1 MNNHKTNKQAR
12 IGIVLSSGGIRGVY
26 AHTGF
31 IQALAEMGIKVSA
44 VTGCSAGAIVGGI
57 YASGKNMQAWTK
69 TLASLNPRRFWRPQ
83 WFRMILQLL
92 LHRGK
97 GLTGLSSMEAAREF
111 CKEQIEVERIEDCK
125 IPFKSLAM
133 NIETET
139 KEIFS
144 KGDLASAIV
153 ASAAIPI
160 VYQPVKIEDKYYLDG
175 ALEDFAPT
183 DAICCQHNLDILIL
197 HYVASDSNDSLSFA
211 QMIGKPWTI
220 YRILGKLLYKRYP
233 WYLTGKPISLL
244 HCPCQCGTEIIVI
257 EPKLDDLSWP
267 LTDTGINILES
278 AKKQTVNLLAPYR
291 DNINQGD
298 KKDLV
303 IKISRHQ
310 N

>member
-1 MNNHKTNKQAR
+1 MNNRKTNKQAR

-31 IQALAEMGIKVSA
+31 IHALAEIGIKVSA

-57 YASGKNMQAWTK
+57 FASGKNMVDWTK
-69 TLASLNPRRFWRPQ
+69 TLASLNPRRFWRPR
-83 WFRMILQLL
+83 WFHTIIQLL

-111 CKEQIEVERIEDCK
+111 CKEQIQVARIEDCK

-139 KEIFS
+139 KEIFT

-160 VYQPVKIEDKYYLDG
+160 VYQPVNIEGKYYLDG
-175 ALEDFAPT
+175 ALVDFAPT

-197 HYVASDSNDSLSFA
+197 HYVASDSKNSLGIA
-211 QMIGKPWTI
+211 QLIREPWTI
-220 YRILGKLLYKRYP
+220 Y
-233 WYLTGKPISLL
+233 
-244 HCPCQCGTEIIVI
+244 
-257 EPKLDDLSWP
+257 
-267 LTDTGINILES
+267 
-278 AKKQTVNLLAPYR
+278 
-291 DNINQGD
+291 
-298 KKDLV
+298 
-303 IKISRHQ
+303 KIGRAHV
-310 N
+310 